1 MLRYQ
6 LYETNGN
13 KQPIEKEL
21 QFLRGYF
28 ELQKLRKDQ
37 ELDIQFE
44 IGEGLSGFSIEPL
57 LLIPFIENAF
67 KHVSR
72 IPGRSNFLKVYLGT
86 EDQKLQLQ
94 VVNTHTGEKSSE
106 PGGIGLQN
114 VKRRLELLYPNRHS
128 LQIKNGEDLFE
139 VKLELF
145 EFKV

>member
-1 MLRYQ
+1 
-6 LYETNGN
+6 
-13 KQPIEKEL
+13 
-21 QFLRGYF
+21 
-28 ELQKLRKDQ
+28 
-37 ELDIQFE
+37 
-44 IGEGLSGFSIEPL
+44 
-57 LLIPFIENAF
+57 
-67 KHVSR
+67 
-72 IPGRSNFLKVYLGT
+72 
-86 EDQKLQLQ
+86 LQ